1 MAQQTAT
8 DWLAEKYNY
17 ITWMR
22 NRDEMS
28 AETADKLRAQYLE
41 EANQMHK
48 EQVVQAHFV
57 ATKKMTEV
65 VNDIFPVPK
74 SLHTVKM
81 IEAGKETHEIGEEYY
96 NETFGNDDTP
106 GTI

>member
-74 SLHTVKM
+74 SLHTIKM
-81 IEAGKETHEIGEEYY
+81 IEEGKETHEIGEEYY
-96 NETFGNDDTP
+96 DETYGKE
-106 GTI
+106 

>member
-48 EQVVQAHFV
+48 KQI
-57 ATKKMTEV
+57 
-65 VNDIFPVPK
+65 VNADLAGVER
-74 SLHTVKM
+74 TVIKFNEYIPLPDVLTV
-81 IEAGKETHEIGEEYY
+81 IENIKQGTDTHEQGEEYY